1 MPSRFIR
8 VQAASSVVIR
18 QITLRH
24 SLIGRITN
32 GQKILPLTTRSKHS
46 ISRSGNHDDIRAG
59 IYSLPTTS
67 GKLPENVKPSL

>member
-46 ISRSGNHDDIRAG
+46 ISRSGNHDDILGRAFTP
-59 IYSLPTTS
+59 YPPLLANYL
-67 GKLPENVKPSL
+67 KM